1 MSSTATPPQPR
12 RAMKTPRS
20 LAPVA
25 EQLSDAIILTDL
37 HGRVTWVNPAFTRLS
52 GYTLDDMRGHKPGHL
67 LQGPDTDPE
76 SIALLRHAIRLREP
90 VTVELLNYRKNGE
103 PYMVS
108 ISLSPLRNGAGRFT
122 GFMAV
127 ERETSAIQRELR
139 RLENEVAQLYGIL
152 CHVGSA
158 PQPA

>member
-1 MSSTATPPQPR
+1 
-12 RAMKTPRS
+12 MKTPRS
-20 LAPVA
+20 LAPVV

-37 HGRVTWVNPAFTRLS
+37 QGRVTWLNPAFTRLS
-52 GYTLDDMRGHKPGHL
+52 GYTLDDLVGQKPGPI

-76 SIALLRHAIRLREP
+76 AAALLHDAIRLRRA
-90 VTVELLNYRKNGE
+90 VFVELLNYRKDGE

-108 ISLSPLRNGAGRFT
+108 ISLSPLRNRVGRAT

-127 ERETSAIQRELR
+127 ERETSAVQRELR

-152 CHVGSA
+152 CHVGTA
-158 PQPA
+158 PQAA

>member
-1 MSSTATPPQPR
+1 
-12 RAMKTPRS
+12 MKTPRS

-37 HGRVTWVNPAFTRLS
+37 HGRVTWLNPAFTRLS
-52 GYTLDDMRGHKPGHL
+52 GYTLDDLRGQKPGRF
-67 LQGPDTDPE
+67 LQGPETDPE
-76 SIALLRHAIRLREP
+76 SASLLRHAIHLREA
-90 VTVELLNYRKNGE
+90 VNVELLNYRKDGE

-108 ISLSPLRNGAGRFT
+108 ISLSPLRNRAGRVT

-127 ERETSAIQRELR
+127 ERETSSVQRELR

-152 CHVGSA
+152 CHVGA
-158 PQPA
+158 ERQLA

>member
-1 MSSTATPPQPR
+1 
-12 RAMKTPRS
+12 MKTPRS

-37 HGRVTWVNPAFTRLS
+37 HGRVTWTNPAFTRLS
-52 GYTLDDMRGHKPGHL
+52 GYTLDEMRGQKPGPF

-76 SIALLRHAIRLREP
+76 SAALLHHAIRRRQP
-90 VTVELLNYRKNGE
+90 VTVELLNYHKEGA

-108 ISLSPLRNGAGRFT
+108 ISLSPLRTRAGRIT

-127 ERETSAIQRELR
+127 ERETSAVQRELR
-139 RLENEVAQLYGIL
+139 RLENEIAQLYGIL
-152 CHVGSA
+152 CHVGAS
-158 PQPA
+158 PEPA

>member
-1 MSSTATPPQPR
+1 
-12 RAMKTPRS
+12 MKTPRS

-25 EQLSDAIILTDL
+25 EQLSDAIILADL
-37 HGRVTWVNPAFTRLS
+37 NGRVTWVNPAFTRLS
-52 GYTLDDMRGHKPGHL
+52 GYTLDDMRGRKPGTL

-76 SIALLRHAIRLREP
+76 SAALLHHAVRQRQPL
-90 VTVELLNYRKNGE
+90 TVELLNYRKDGA

-108 ISLSPLRNGAGRFT
+108 ISLSPLRTRAGRVT

-152 CHVGSA
+152 CHVGAS
-158 PQPA
+158 PLPA

>member
-1 MSSTATPPQPR
+1 
-12 RAMKTPRS
+12 MKTPRS

-25 EQLSDAIILTDL
+25 EQLCDAVVLTDTQ
-37 HGRVTWVNPAFTRLS
+37 GRVTWLNPAFTRLC
-52 GYTLDDMRGHKPGHL
+52 GYTLDEMIGRKPGAL

-76 SIALLRHAIRLREP
+76 TVSLLRHAIRERLP
-90 VTVELLNYRKNGE
+90 ITVELVNYRKTGE

-108 ISLSPLRNGAGRFT
+108 ISLSPLRNRAGRLI

-127 ERETSAIQRELR
+127 ERETSEVQRELR

-152 CHVGSA
+152 CQVTA
-158 PQPA
+158 DNAA

>member
-1 MSSTATPPQPR
+1 
-12 RAMKTPRS
+12 MKTPRS

-37 HGRVTWVNPAFTRLS
+37 HGRVTWINPAFTRLS
-52 GYTLDDMRGHKPGHL
+52 GYTLDDMLGQKPGRI
-67 LQGPDTDPE
+67 LQGPETDLKAA
-76 SIALLRHAIRLREP
+76 ALLHQAIVRREP
-90 VTVELLNYRKNGE
+90 ANVELLNYRKTGE

-108 ISLSPLRNGAGRFT
+108 IALSPLRNRAGRIT

-127 ERETSAIQRELR
+127 ERETSSVQRELR

-158 PQPA
+158 PQAA

>member
-1 MSSTATPPQPR
+1 
-12 RAMKTPRS
+12 MKTPRS

-37 HGRVTWVNPAFTRLS
+37 HGRVTWTNPAFTRLS
-52 GYTLDDMRGHKPGHL
+52 GYTLDDMRGQKPGHL

-76 SIALLRHAIRLREP
+76 SAELLHEAIRLRLP
-90 VTVELLNYRKNGE
+90 VTVELLNYRKTGE

-108 ISLSPLRNGAGRFT
+108 ISLSPLRNRAGRAI

-127 ERETSAIQRELR
+127 ERETSAMQRELR

-158 PQPA
+158 SPLPA